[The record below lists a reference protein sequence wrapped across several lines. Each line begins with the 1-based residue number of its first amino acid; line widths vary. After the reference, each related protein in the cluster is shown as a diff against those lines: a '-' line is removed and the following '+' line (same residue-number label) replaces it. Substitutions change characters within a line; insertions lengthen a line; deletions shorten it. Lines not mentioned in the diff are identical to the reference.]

1 MNDESPAGK
10 VALITGGARRV
21 GAVVCRTLHAEGM
34 NLAIHYRSSAA
45 DAQALKAE
53 LEAVRPESVQLIQGD
68 LLEPHVLPRMIEECV
83 GHHGRLD
90 VLINNA
96 SSFYPTPVGRATE
109 DQWRDLM
116 GTNAMVPFF
125 LSQAA
130 APHLRASGGTIV
142 SIADIHAERPLKN
155 HTIYSMAKAG
165 LVMMTK
171 SLARELA
178 PEVRVNAIAPGA
190 ILWPESEPSEEY
202 KARILSRTPLQRP
215 GQPEDIARTVRFL
228 IRDAHYITGQVIAV
242 CGGRSVTI

>member
-171 SLARELA
+171 SLACELG
-178 PEVRVNAIAPGA
+178 PTVRVNAIAPGA
-190 ILWPESEPSEEY
+190 ILWPENEMDDATRE
-202 KARILSRTPLQRP
+202 KIISRTFLKRQGSPD
-215 GQPEDIARTVRFL
+215 DIARAVRFL
-228 IRDAHYITGQVIAV
+228 VCEAGYLTGQVLAID
-242 CGGRSVTI
+242 GGRSLNS